1 MTDLPIPTFIEA
13 YTTHMQLYTYGCMP
27 ICINGVVDMG
37 VYEFQKDLIDAVIE
51 KAFIQ
56 DDSCP
61 GMIDAWHHF
70 GECMLLAIQ
79 KLMAAPPPQEPI
91 PIDTNSLECMSDE
104 DEDVG
109 VAPASSSITTI
120 FSTAHT
126 VLLGT
131 ESGTVPLS
139 TLMIPSSLLVPPLIS
154 VPTPDVPLLKST
166 NVLEISTPE
175 LNPSDHK
182 GLNGKS
188 LSSLPMSTIA

>member
-1 MTDLPIPTFIEA
+1 
-13 YTTHMQLYTYGCMP
+13 MQLNTYGCMP
-27 ICINGVVDMG
+27 ICINSVVDMG
-37 VYEFQKDLIDAVIE
+37 VYKFQKDLIDAVIE

-61 GMIDAWHHF
+61 GMIDAWRHF
-70 GECMLLAIQ
+70 GEHMLLAIQ

-91 PIDTNSLECMSDE
+91 PIDMNSLKCISDE

-131 ESGTVPLS
+131 ESGTTPLS
-139 TLMIPSSLLVPPLIS
+139 TLTIPSSLLVPPL
-154 VPTPDVPLLKST
+154 
-166 NVLEISTPE
+166 
-175 LNPSDHK
+175 
-182 GLNGKS
+182 S
-188 LSSLPMSTIA
+188 LCPPQTFPH